1 MSDDVHDEISR
12 LEDRIEQLA
21 DKIERCRKIMMA
33 ARGAIAV
40 AGILALAMMAGV
52 IRFDALPLLASLS
65 LLLGGVVTLG
75 SNSSTLD
82 EAALAM
88 KDAEAQ
94 RAALIGQIDLRLVG
108 GSEAFGRLTGPG

>member
-1 MSDDVHDEISR
+1 MNDIHDEISR
-12 LEDRIEQLA
+12 LEDRIEQLVE
-21 DKIERCRKIMMA
+21 KIERCRKIMLA
-33 ARGAIAV
+33 ARAAIAV
-40 AGILALAMMAGV
+40 AGVLALAMMAGV

-82 EAALAM
+82 EAAAAL
-88 KDAEAQ
+88 KDAEAR

-108 GSEAFGRLTGPG
+108 GSQALGRLNGPG